1 VSLSLLSQA
10 LMAAEEGG
18 EFEAPT
24 VEHSFFFD
32 KIGDGSVIAS
42 VKAMV
47 LLVLGVILVMA
58 FFLAASRKA
67 SMMPS
72 KLQFAG
78 ESAYGFVRNG
88 VAIEIL
94 GGHYGRKWAGFLTTL
109 FAFILIQNLWGIVPL
124 AQLPVTS
131 HFAIPV
137 LLAVMGDPIRRLKA
151 SPSSQRL
158 IGNRLRGAAR
168 IQTLLF
174 RQRLV
179 DQGIDE
185 RPIAHS
191 LLKPGHLDH
200 EDRR

>member
-1 VSLSLLSQA
+1 MSLSLLSQA

-67 SMMPS
+67 AMMPS

-78 ESAYGFVRNG
+78 ESSLRIRPQRRRHRNPRWSSTAANG
-88 VAIEIL
+88 
-94 GGHYGRKWAGFLTTL
+94 
-109 FAFILIQNLWGIVPL
+109 P
-124 AQLPVTS
+124 
-131 HFAIPV
+131 
-137 LLAVMGDPIRRLKA
+137 A
-151 SPSSQRL
+151 S
-158 IGNRLRGAAR
+158 
-168 IQTLLF
+168 
-174 RQRLV
+174 
-179 DQGIDE
+179 
-185 RPIAHS
+185 
-191 LLKPGHLDH
+191 
-200 EDRR
+200 